1 MELFHSGQW
10 AVVSMLLDARGLSRQ
25 PTLSCLLNLDIF
37 KSDDFIRLS
46 PSVPNT
52 KGFIWSEIPNPYEA
66 WEVEIAF
73 KVTGNNM
80 HGGRGLAFWYTK
92 DREESGPVFGSKDQ
106 WDGLS
111 VWLDSANPVVG
122 YNENTIDVKLSQFV

>member
-10 AVVSMLLDARGLSRQ
+10 AVVSMLLDAHGLPRQ

-92 DREESGPVFGSKDQ
+92 DREETGPVFGSKDQ

>member
-1 MELFHSGQW
+1 MALYHFGQW
-10 AVVSMLLDARGLSRQ
+10 VVVSIVSYVWTDILKLFFI
-25 PTLSCLLNLDIF
+25 DIF
-37 KSDDFIRLS
+37 KADDFIRLS

-66 WEVEIAF
+66 WEVEVAF

-92 DREESGPVFGSKDQ
+92 DREETGPVFGSKDQ
-106 WDGLS
+106 WDGLG
-111 VWLDSANPVVG
+111 VWLDSANPVV
-122 YNENTIDVKLSQFV
+122 

>member
-1 MELFHSGQW
+1 
-10 AVVSMLLDARGLSRQ
+10 MLLDSHGLPRQ

-92 DREESGPVFGSKDQ
+92 DREETGPVFGSKDQ

>member
-1 MELFHSGQW
+1 M
-10 AVVSMLLDARGLSRQ
+10 
-25 PTLSCLLNLDIF
+25 
-37 KSDDFIRLS
+37 
-46 PSVPNT
+46 PNT

-66 WEVEIAF
+66 WEVEVAF

-92 DREESGPVFGSKDQ
+92 DREETGPVFGAKDQ

-122 YNENTIDVKLSQFV
+122 YQKDSIDAKLTLLIRHINQAQWSC

>member
-10 AVVSMLLDARGLSRQ
+10 AVVSMLLDSHGLPRQ

-92 DREESGPVFGSKDQ
+92 DREETGPVFGSKDQ

>member
-1 MELFHSGQW
+1 
-10 AVVSMLLDARGLSRQ
+10 MLLDAHGLPRQ

-92 DREESGPVFGSKDQ
+92 DREETGPVFGSKDQ

-122 YNENTIDVKLSQFV
+122 YNENTIDVKLSKFV

>member
-10 AVVSMLLDARGLSRQ
+10 AVVSMLLDAHGLPRQ

-92 DREESGPVFGSKDQ
+92 DREETGPVFGSKDQ

-122 YNENTIDVKLSQFV
+122 YNENTIDVKLSKFV